1 MQASAPVLGTAGSPL
16 AGVRVIEIASFV
28 AVPLAGMTLAQLGC
42 DVVRV
47 DPIGGAA
54 DYRRWPVTDD
64 GTSIYW
70 TGLNKGKRSVVAD
83 LRAPEGQ
90 RVVQELIAES
100 GVLLTNM
107 AGRQWLS
114 YEALAGRRP
123 DLIHLEVLGRAD
135 GSTAVDYTVN
145 AGVGFPLITGPSDY
159 AAPINHVLPAW
170 DIACGL
176 HAALAVSAA
185 LRRRDQTG
193 AGAQI
198 RLALEDVALGTASAL
213 GFLTEAMVNGD
224 RRERIGNAI
233 YGQYGQSFASG
244 DGAAFMVVTLTDR
257 HFRDLAE
264 LTGSTKVL
272 ADLSQAR
279 GIDFGDEGERYRHRD
294 LLTGLFSG
302 WFAERSAA
310 EIETAL
316 AGTSLLWD
324 RYRSFAEVAAG
335 ERVHDNPMF
344 TPLHQPRVGEYLAA
358 GLPASIDGAHP
369 PAVAAPAL
377 GADTEQVLAARL
389 GMTTEEINQLRQSGA
404 VATD

>member
-1 MQASAPVLGTAGSPL
+1 MQASARDLGAAGAPL

-42 DVVRV
+42 DVVRI
-47 DPIGGAA
+47 DPVGGAA

-90 RVVQELIAES
+90 RVVQQLIADS
-100 GVLLTNM
+100 GVLITNM

-114 YEALAGRRP
+114 YETLVDQRP
-123 DLIHLEVLGRAD
+123 DLIHLEVLGRPD
-135 GSTAVDYTVN
+135 GSTAVDYTIN
-145 AGVGFPLITGPSDY
+145 AGVGFPLVTGPSDH

-185 LRRRDQTG
+185 LHRRDHTG
-193 AGAQI
+193 EGCRI

-224 RRERIGNAI
+224 RRERIGNAV

-272 ADLSQAR
+272 AALSQAR
-279 GIDFGDEGERYRHRD
+279 DIDFGDEGQRYRHRD

-302 WFAERSAA
+302 WFAERPA
-310 EIETAL
+310 EQIEAAL

-324 RYRSFAEVAAG
+324 RYRSFAEVAAD
-335 ERVHDNPMF
+335 ERLRDNPMF
-344 TPLHQPRVGEYLAA
+344 ATLHQPRVGEYLAA
-358 GLPASIDGAHP
+358 GLPASIDGVHP

-377 GADTEQVLAARL
+377 GADTEQVLASRL
-389 GMTTEEINQLRQSGA
+389 GMSTDEIDRLRQSGA

>member
-1 MQASAPVLGTAGSPL
+1 MQGSAADTRGPL

-42 DVVRV
+42 DVVRI

-54 DYRRWPVTDD
+54 DYHRWPVTEG

-70 TGLNKGKRSVVAD
+70 TGLNKGKHSVVAD

-90 RVVQELIAES
+90 ALVQRLIADS

-114 YEALAGRRP
+114 YDTLVAQRP

-135 GSTAVDYTVN
+135 GSTAVDYTIN
-145 AGVGFPLITGPSDY
+145 AGVGFPLVTGPADY

-176 HAALAVSAA
+176 HAALDVAAA
-185 LRRRDQTG
+185 LRRRDHTG
-193 AGAQI
+193 EGCNI

-213 GFLTEAMVNGD
+213 GFLTEAMVNGTQ
-224 RRERIGNAI
+224 RERIGNVV
-233 YGQYGQSFASG
+233 YGQYGQSFTSG
-244 DGAAFMVVTLTDR
+244 DGVSFMVVTLTNR
-257 HFRDLAE
+257 HFHDLAE

-272 ADLSQAR
+272 EALSQAR
-279 GIDFGDEGERYRHRD
+279 GIDFSDEGQRYCNRD

-302 WFAERSAA
+302 WFAEHTATQV
-310 EIETAL
+310 ETAL

-324 RYRSFAEVAAG
+324 RYRSFAEVAAD
-335 ERVHDNPMF
+335 ERLRDNPMF
-344 TPLHQPRVGEYLAA
+344 ATLHQPRVGDYLAA
-358 GLPASIDGAHP
+358 GLPSSIDGVHP
-369 PAVAAPAL
+369 PPVAAPAL
-377 GADTEQVLAARL
+377 GADTAQILADRL
-389 GMTTEEINQLRQSGA
+389 GMSPDDIDRLRQSGA